1 MYLRLLVMLIFMIS
15 FCMSKMMMVM
25 MHLGLKHV
33 LEAGDVDC
41 GRDYKTSR
49 SLTERLGR
57 VRMAKT
63 WKQHRNQHYS
73 NHFDPLFPH

>member
-1 MYLRLLVMLIFMIS
+1 
-15 FCMSKMMMVM
+15 MMMVM

-49 SLTERLGR
+49 SLAERLGR
-57 VRMAKT
+57 VRETET
-63 WKQHRNQHYS
+63 WKQHRNQH
-73 NHFDPLFPH
+73 